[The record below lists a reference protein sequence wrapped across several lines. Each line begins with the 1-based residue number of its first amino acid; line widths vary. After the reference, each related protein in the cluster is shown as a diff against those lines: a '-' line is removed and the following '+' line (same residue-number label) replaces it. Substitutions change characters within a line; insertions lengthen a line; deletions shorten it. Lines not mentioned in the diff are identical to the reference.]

1 MNHSTASTLAYRDTE
16 GRRANG
22 RRAGATATAA
32 ASAAVTGAVSSR
44 LRRLPLAVLL
54 GLMLVA
60 GLCALLALNTA
71 SAAQE
76 LKQRALT
83 DSNASTLDVE
93 QQLERDLAAKQAPA
107 ALASAATAQGLLP
120 NPNPAFLRINA
131 DGSVTIL
138 GSPAP
143 ASVPPPPVTPTP
155 HAPTAAAAPTAGTSA
170 SSAPKVS
177 SNPDSQAASP
187 TPAPP
192 SPAAPVVTVTVTS
205 TAPSTTASPAGDG
218 GVAAPTPGGH

>member
-16 GRRANG
+16 GRGADG
-22 RRAGATATAA
+22 RRAGAPATAA

-44 LRRLPLAVLL
+44 LRRLPLPVLL

-107 ALASAATAQGLLP
+107 ALASAATAQGLVP

-155 HAPTAAAAPTAGTSA
+155 HARTAAAAPTAGTSA

-205 TAPSTTASPAGDG
+205 TAPSTTASPVGDG

>member
-1 MNHSTASTLAYRDTE
+1 MNHSTASTLAYRDTA
-16 GRRANG
+16 GRRADG
-22 RRAGATATAA
+22 RRAGARAGAA
-32 ASAAVTGAVSSR
+32 ASAPVTGAVSSR
-44 LRRLPLAVLL
+44 LRRLPLPVLL

-83 DSNASTLDVE
+83 DSNANTLDVE

-107 ALASAATAQGLLP
+107 ALASAATAQGLVP

-143 ASVPPPPVTPTP
+143 ASVPPPPVTPAP
-155 HAPTAAAAPTAGTSA
+155 HAPTAAAAPAASTSA

-177 SNPDSQAASP
+177 SNPDGQAASP
-187 TPAPP
+187 TAARP
-192 SPAAPVVTVTVTS
+192 SPVAPVVTVTVT
-205 TAPSTTASPAGDG
+205 TAAPSTTAGPAGNG